1 MQLRINVIQFW
12 ASIVPMISMIK
23 WQCHTCYC
31 YHYSYYHHFLL
42 SLISWCAVL
51 TNTPGLRDSVVMR
64 VLSDF
69 YWTAATGA
77 GLFTSNSPTQQRH
90 AEHCVQAARALCWER
105 VSLTGIPVG
114 NQSDQG
120 NIPDAVTWA
129 CVVRICIQINES
141 TFCAA
146 NLQVVTRGCHAVA
159 FLAES

>member
-31 YHYSYYHHFLL
+31 YHYSYYHFLL

-69 YWTAATGA
+69 YWTAATGSRP
-77 GLFTSNSPTQQRH
+77 FVYVKQRN
-90 AEHCVQAARALCWER
+90 ATASCWALCAGGTCTLLR
-105 VSLTGIPVG
+105 TSFVDRNTGRQSIRSGKYPRCSDMSLRGKNMHSMKARFVLL
-114 NQSDQG
+114 
-120 NIPDAVTWA
+120 
-129 CVVRICIQINES
+129 ICKLS
-141 TFCAA
+141 
-146 NLQVVTRGCHAVA
+146 LGVVT
-159 FLAES
+159 L

>member
-77 GLFTSNSPTQQRH
+77 GLFTSNSATQQRH
-90 AEHCVQAARALCWER
+90 AEHCVQAAENEFRSAINQIREISQMHL
-105 VSLTGIPVG
+105 SLRGKNMHSMKARFVLL
-114 NQSDQG
+114 
-120 NIPDAVTWA
+120 
-129 CVVRICIQINES
+129 ICKLS
-141 TFCAA
+141 
-146 NLQVVTRGCHAVA
+146 LGVVT
-159 FLAES
+159 L

>member
-23 WQCHTCYC
+23 WQRHTCYC

-51 TNTPGLRDSVVMR
+51 RNTPGLRDSVVMR
-64 VLSDF
+64 VLSAF

-77 GLFTSNSPTQQRH
+77 GLFTSNSATQQRH

-120 NIPDAVTWA
+120 NIPDDLSL
-129 CVVRICIQINES
+129 RGKNMHSMKS

-146 NLQVVTRGCHAVA
+146 NLQVVRGCHAVA
-159 FLAES
+159 FLAET

>member
-23 WQCHTCYC
+23 WQCYTCYY

-77 GLFTSNSPTQQRH
+77 GLFYVKQRN
-90 AEHCVQAARALCWER
+90 ATASCWALCAGSTCTLLRTSFVDRNTHSGKAYEGTCRIPRQNGDGRGRRLGKKKDSHSVCRGLYMKCAIWE
-105 VSLTGIPVG
+105 
-114 NQSDQG
+114 D
-120 NIPDAVTWA
+120 TW
-129 CVVRICIQINES
+129 
-141 TFCAA
+141 
-146 NLQVVTRGCHAVA
+146 GH
-159 FLAES
+159 

>member
-77 GLFTSNSPTQQRH
+77 GLFTSNNATAS
-90 AEHCVQAARALCWER
+90 CWALCAGGTCTLLR
-105 VSLTGIPVG
+105 TSFVDRNTGRQSIRSGKYPRCSDLSLRGKNMHSMKARFVLL
-114 NQSDQG
+114 
-120 NIPDAVTWA
+120 
-129 CVVRICIQINES
+129 ICKLS
-141 TFCAA
+141 
-146 NLQVVTRGCHAVA
+146 LGVVT
-159 FLAES
+159 L

>member
-31 YHYSYYHHFLL
+31 YHYSHYHHFLL

-77 GLFTSNSPTQQRH
+77 GLFTSNSATQQRH

-114 NQSDQG
+114 NQSGKYPRCSDLSLRG
-120 NIPDAVTWA
+120 KNMHSMKARFVLL
-129 CVVRICIQINES
+129 ICKLS
-141 TFCAA
+141 
-146 NLQVVTRGCHAVA
+146 LGVVT
-159 FLAES
+159 L

>member
-77 GLFTSNSPTQQRH
+77 GLFTSNSATLI
-90 AEHCVQAARALCWER
+90 EHCVQAARALCWER

-129 CVVRICIQINES
+129 CVVRICIQWKHV
-141 TFCAA
+141 

-159 FLAES
+159 FHAES

>member
-23 WQCHTCYC
+23 WQSHTCYC

-69 YWTAATGA
+69 YWTAATA
-77 GLFTSNSPTQQRH
+77 LVCLRQTACTTQQRH

-105 VSLTGIPVG
+105 VLLTWIPVG

-129 CVVRICIQINES
+129 CVVRKCSQWKHVL
-141 TFCAA
+141 C
-146 NLQVVTRGCHAVA
+146 C
-159 FLAES
+159 

>member
-77 GLFTSNSPTQQRH
+77 GLFTSNSATQQRH
-90 AEHCVQAARALCWER
+90 ECWALCAGGTCTLLR
-105 VSLTGIPVG
+105 TSFVDRNTGRQSIRSGKYPRCSDLSLRGKNMHSMKARFVLLICKLSLG
-114 NQSDQG
+114 
-120 NIPDAVTWA
+120 
-129 CVVRICIQINES
+129 VVM
-141 TFCAA
+141 
-146 NLQVVTRGCHAVA
+146 L
-159 FLAES
+159 

>member
-31 YHYSYYHHFLL
+31 HHYSYYHHFLL

-77 GLFTSNSPTQQRH
+77 GLFTSNSATQQRH

-105 VSLTGIPVG
+105 VSLTGIYRSAI
-114 NQSDQG
+114 NQIREISQ
-120 NIPDAVTWA
+120 IVTWA
-129 CVVRICIQINES
+129 CVVRMKARFVLLICKLS
-141 TFCAA
+141 
-146 NLQVVTRGCHAVA
+146 LGVVT
-159 FLAES
+159 L

>member
-42 SLISWCAVL
+42 SLISWCAIL

-77 GLFTSNSPTQQRH
+77 GLFTSNSATQCS
-90 AEHCVQAARALCWER
+90 ASCWALCAGGTCTLLR
-105 VSLTGIPVG
+105 TSFVDRNTGRQSIRSGKYPRCSDLSLRGKNMHSMKARFVLL
-114 NQSDQG
+114 
-120 NIPDAVTWA
+120 
-129 CVVRICIQINES
+129 ICKLS
-141 TFCAA
+141 
-146 NLQVVTRGCHAVA
+146 LGVVT
-159 FLAES
+159 L